1 MANAVQLARAD
12 LFPGL
17 KWALPWAAIAFWLSF
32 FGLDC
37 AEMAPGRA
45 ESDFGLQGWIDTLG
59 LKQIFLIFSVG

>member
-17 KWALPWAAIAFWLSF
+17 KWALPWAAIAFRLSF

-45 ESDFGLQGWIDTLG
+45 ESDFGLQG
-59 LKQIFLIFSVG
+59 